1 MGYFC
6 PKSAL
11 EIIWNNLQSKS
22 ALPHEDRVNLEY
34 AVRLQ
39 VVKIL
44 IKEAEHLMD
53 YLSLISVEIN
63 LENGFVSVSDETP
76 EPLFSMIANN
86 LVQPKIKEIKN
97 FSNSIAS
104 SVIHV

>member
-1 MGYFC
+1 M
-6 PKSAL
+6 
-11 EIIWNNLQSKS
+11 EIIWNNLQSKR
-22 ALPHEDRVNLEY
+22 ALPHDERVDLEY

-39 VVKIL
+39 AVKIL
-44 IKEAEHLMD
+44 IKEADHLMD

-86 LVQPKIKEIKN
+86 LVQPKIKVVQT
-97 FSNSIAS
+97 FSNSMTS
-104 SVIHV
+104 SVNHV